1 MNEPMIGTGLG
12 AGATGAAGPAAAK
25 DIIKDASTAT
35 FMADVIEAS
44 KRAPVIV
51 DFWAPWCGP
60 CKQLG
65 PALEKVVREARGQ
78 VRMVK
83 VNIDENQALAAQ
95 MRIQS
100 IPAVFAFVN
109 GQPVDGFMGA
119 LPESELRAFVQRL
132 VKGGPGGAEIEAA
145 LAEANTSLAANNYP
159 EAAQIFAAIIEAD
172 RENVAAI
179 AGLARCQIGLG
190 DLEGAKA
197 TLALVPKAKAGDAAI
212 TSARAALELALH
224 PVDLADIDR
233 LARGLE
239 SRPGDHQ
246 ARLDLAV
253 ALNAAGRREEAVEQL
268 LASIRRERDWQEG
281 AARKQLIQLFEAW
294 GPKDPLTLAGRRQL
308 SAILFS

>member
-1 MNEPMIGTGLG
+1 MNEPMIGPGLG
-12 AGATGAAGPAAAK
+12 AAAAVSSGAK
-25 DIIKDASTAT
+25 DLIKEAGTAT
-35 FMADVIEAS
+35 FMAEVIEAS
-44 KRAPVIV
+44 KRVPVIV

-65 PALEKVVREARGQ
+65 PALEKVVREAKGQ

-109 GQPVDGFMGA
+109 GQPVDGFLGA
-119 LPESELRAFVQRL
+119 LPESELRAFVRRL
-132 VKGGPGGAEIEAA
+132 VKGGAGGAEIEAA
-145 LAEANTSLAANNYP
+145 LAEASTSLAANNYA
-159 EAAQIFAAIIEAD
+159 EAAQIFAAVIEAD
-172 RENVAAI
+172 RDNMAAI

-190 DLEGAKA
+190 DLEGARA
-197 TLALVPKAKAGDAAI
+197 TLALAPKAKAGDAAI
-212 TSARAALELALH
+212 ASARAALELAEH

-233 LARGLE
+233 LARSLE
-239 SRPGDHQ
+239 ARPDDHQ

-294 GPKDPLTLAGRRQL
+294 GPKDPLTLSGRRQL